1 MQVGDLVKVF
11 RTHGRE
17 PITGLIIELKEDEYN
32 TIADEYNTVALVKP
46 IASEH
51 NRLMYANPLDVEV
64 ISESR

>member
-1 MQVGDLVKVF
+1 MKVGDLVKVF

-17 PITGLIIELKEDEYN
+17 PITGLIIELKEDELN
-32 TIADEYNTVALVKP
+32 LVALVKP

-64 ISESR
+64 INASR

>member
-1 MQVGDLVKVF
+1 MNVGDLVKVF

-17 PITGLIIELKEDEYN
+17 PITGLIIELKEDELN
-32 TIADEYNTVALVKP
+32 LIALVKP

-64 ISESR
+64 INASR

>member
-32 TIADEYNTVALVKP
+32 TIALVKP
-46 IASEH
+46 IAPEH
-51 NRLMYANPLDVEV
+51 RLMYANPLDVEV

>member
-1 MQVGDLVKVF
+1 MNVGDLVKVF

-17 PITGLIIELKEDEYN
+17 PITGLIIELKEDELN
-32 TIADEYNTVALVKP
+32 LVALVKP

-64 ISESR
+64 INASR

>member
-17 PITGLIIELKEDEYN
+17 PITGLIIELKEDELN
-32 TIADEYNTVALVKP
+32 LVALVKP

-64 ISESR
+64 INASR

>member
-17 PITGLIIELKEDEYN
+17 PSAGLIIELKEDELN
-32 TIADEYNTVALVKP
+32 LIALVKP

-51 NRLMYANPLDVEV
+51 KSADVC
-64 ISESR
+64 

>member
-17 PITGLIIELKEDEYN
+17 PITGLIIELKEDELN
-32 TIADEYNTVALVKP
+32 LIALVKP

-51 NRLMYANPLDVEV
+51 NRLIYANPLDVEV
-64 ISESR
+64 INASR

>member
-1 MQVGDLVKVF
+1 MQVGDLVKVR

-17 PITGLIIELKEDEYN
+17 PITGLIIELKEDELN
-32 TIADEYNTVALVKP
+32 LIALVKP

-64 ISESR
+64 INASR

>member
-1 MQVGDLVKVF
+1 MKVGDLVKVKL
-11 RTHGRE
+11 THGRE

-32 TIADEYNTVALVKP
+32 TVALVKP

-51 NRLMYANPLDVEV
+51 RLMYANPLDVEV

>member
-17 PITGLIIELKEDEYN
+17 PITGLIIELKEDELN
-32 TIADEYNTVALVKP
+32 LIALVKP

-51 NRLMYANPLDVEV
+51 RLMYANPLDIEV
-64 ISESR
+64 LNESR

>member
-17 PITGLIIELKEDEYN
+17 PITGLIIDLKEDELN
-32 TIADEYNTVALVKP
+32 LIALVKP

-64 ISESR
+64 INASR

>member
-1 MQVGDLVKVF
+1 MQVGDLVKVK

-17 PITGLIIELKEDEYN
+17 PITGLIIELKEDELN
-32 TIADEYNTVALVKP
+32 LIALVKP

-64 ISESR
+64 INASR

>member
-1 MQVGDLVKVF
+1 MKVGDLVKVF

-17 PITGLIIELKEDEYN
+17 PITGLIIELKEDELN
-32 TIADEYNTVALVKP
+32 LIALVKP

-64 ISESR
+64 INASR

>member
-32 TIADEYNTVALVKP
+32 TVALVKP

-51 NRLMYANPLDVEV
+51 RLMYANPLDIEV
-64 ISESR
+64 INASR